1 METATEPVTI
11 IEPASKRRAPP
22 WRELWENRGLIAMM
36 VLKAVR
42 ARYHDTWL
50 GVLWAI
56 IQPLT
61 YMLVLNLFFGIY
73 AKVYSGQT
81 PYLLFLLTGLVPF
94 QFFTKSANEG
104 AGAIRNN
111 AALINK
117 LYLPR
122 LVFPLAVIGTAAVD
136 FVVALG
142 LLFAMMAL
150 YHLSP
155 TINMV
160 ALPFLL
166 LILLM
171 AGCGVAVLLSILT
184 VYFNDLRVA
193 VPVILQIWF
202 FATPIVYQANVVPES
217 ARIIFGLNP
226 MVGLVE
232 AFRWCLLGLPD
243 IPDLRLLI
251 PSFTIIVLLFVGSLL
266 YFRRT
271 ESLVADIV

>member
-1 METATEPVTI
+1 MEVGTEPITI
-11 IEPASKRRAPP
+11 IEPAGKRRSPA
-22 WRELWENRGLIAMM
+22 WRELWENRGLIGMM

-61 YMLVLNLFFGIY
+61 YMLVLNLFFGVY
-73 AKVYSGQT
+73 AKFYSGQI

-122 LVFPLAVIGTAAVD
+122 LVFPLAVIGTAVVD
-136 FVVALG
+136 LIVAFG
-142 LLFAMMAL
+142 LLLGMMAL
-150 YHLSP
+150 YQVAP
-155 TINMV
+155 TINLV
-160 ALPFLL
+160 ALPLLL

-171 AGCGVAVLLSILT
+171 AGCGVAVLLSVLT
-184 VYFNDLRVA
+184 VYFHDLRVA
-193 VPVILQIWF
+193 VPVIMQIWF
-202 FATPIVYQANVVPES
+202 FATPIVYPANVVPES
-217 ARIIFGLNP
+217 VRVFFGLNP

-232 AFRWCLLGLPD
+232 GFRWCLLGLPE
-243 IPDLRLLI
+243 IPDVRLLI
-251 PSFTIIVLLFVGSLL
+251 ASFAIIILLFVGSLI
-266 YFRRT
+266 YFRRA
-271 ESLVADIV
+271 EALIADVV